1 MSLEIYVEAG
11 CLSCGRALELA
22 EEVTRLYPRLMVEV
36 VDISQTERVL
46 PDSVFAV
53 PTYILDGRVVSLGN
67 PSQVE
72 LSALIE
78 LALAGPS

>member
-11 CLSCGRALELA
+11 CHSCVRALELA
-22 EEVTRLYPRLMVEV
+22 AEVIRLYPKLIVEV
-36 VDISQTERVL
+36 VDISQTESIV

-53 PTYILDGRVVSLGN
+53 PTYVLDGRVVSLGN
-67 PSQVE
+67 PSQDE

-78 LALAGPS
+78 SALAGRS